1 MGTAN
6 ETVRHRH
13 HVIIVVVISLLLEA
27 TWIHLGSRK
36 ITNQCIKDFTTIR
49 EEGTK
54 KGIVQNQQDEFL
66 PWIVFCTETNQRRT
80 TMSSVLTFRDATLA
94 DADAVVAI
102 TNEAFVADEFFKK
115 KDYHQRFDLPSVI
128 EMINTENS
136 AFILAETTVDDRTE
150 LVGSLYLH
158 WEIKTDE
165 NGREVIGKFSA
176 VSVPSRFGK
185 RGIGKALVDAAERR
199 VIGLAKQSDTASA
212 SLQMGVIS
220 QREDLF
226 PWYSKQGFVV
236 AGEIRGDPEIER
248 ITLDEFKD
256 TIYLVLMTKVLSL

>member
-1 MGTAN
+1 MNA
-6 ETVRHRH
+6 
-13 HVIIVVVISLLLEA
+13 S
-27 TWIHLGSRK
+27 K
-36 ITNQCIKDFTTIR
+36 ILPLYVKKAQKRVSFKTTRTI
-49 EEGTK
+49 
-54 KGIVQNQQDEFL
+54 FL
-66 PWIVFCTETNQRRT
+66 QFVFCTETNQRRT

-94 DADAVVAI
+94 DADAVMAI

-158 WEIKTDE
+158 WEIKMDE

-199 VIGLAKQSDTASA
+199 VIDLAKQSDTASA

>member
-1 MGTAN
+1 
-6 ETVRHRH
+6 
-13 HVIIVVVISLLLEA
+13 
-27 TWIHLGSRK
+27 
-36 ITNQCIKDFTTIR
+36 
-49 EEGTK
+49 
-54 KGIVQNQQDEFL
+54 
-66 PWIVFCTETNQRRT
+66 
-80 TMSSVLTFRDATLA
+80 MSSALTFRDATLA
-94 DADAVVAI
+94 DAEAVMAI
-102 TNEAFVADEFFKK
+102 TNEAFVADEFFKRK
-115 KDYHQRFDLPSVI
+115 EYHQRFDLPTVI

-136 AFILAETTVDDRTE
+136 AFILAEATIDDRTE

-158 WEIKTDE
+158 WEIKTGD
-165 NGREVIGKFSA
+165 NGSEVIGKFSA

-199 VIGLAKQSDTASA
+199 VIGFAKQSEDRASA

-256 TIYLVLMTKVLSL
+256 TIYLVLMTKVLTF